1 MKWAARSLLWR
12 ITLLHLVAVLALSI
26 ALPLVVRLVLD
37 STAAGFQREALK
49 RHEREIVSSLQRQ
62 PNGGWRLAL
71 RPDLRTLY
79 EQGYGGFAFAVLD
92 DRGRVL
98 FSSLQGKG
106 ALFPAS
112 ASRTAR
118 FVQRSEGA
126 AIYDGGTFPERI
138 AGQVLWVQVGQD
150 LQNADVVVDDIVAAF
165 LKRIAWFI
173 LPILAL
179 LMLADFVIVRR
190 ALAPVREASDMA
202 RGFGPSNLSLR
213 LPTERLPN
221 EIAPLSDAVNQALDR
236 FEQGFRMQRE
246 FTADAAHELRTPL
259 SIHRLRLNGLA
270 DGKLKQA
277 LEADIDRMAR
287 IVSQLLQVAELETF
301 ILSPG
306 QTADLSALASEI
318 VEYLAPMALAQGRSL
333 SLTSVEEPVWVRGDR
348 QLIFQTLRNLIENA
362 LAHTPAGAGV
372 DVEVRREGVVK
383 VMDRGPGIPE
393 ADRDLVFRRFWRRNR
408 TRSGGAG
415 LGLSIV
421 WRTIQAHGGRVW
433 IEDRPGGGAA
443 FIVKLKPAEAPAPLR
458 EEPAAEQ
465 AAADAPAPVNG
476 SERAVRPA

>member
-37 STAAGFQREALK
+37 STASSFQREALK
-49 RHEREIVSSLQRQ
+49 RHEREVAGGLHRE
-62 PNGGWRLAL
+62 PNGGWRLGL
-71 RPDLRTLY
+71 RPELKTFY
-79 EQGYGGFAFAVLD
+79 ERAYGGLAYAVLD
-92 DRGRVL
+92 DHGRVL
-98 FSSLQGKG
+98 FSSLPNGG
-106 ALFPAS
+106 ALFPAI
-112 ASRTAR
+112 ADGETAR
-118 FVQRSEGA
+118 FTQRRQGA
-126 AIYDGGTFPERI
+126 AVYDGGSFPEFI
-138 AGQVLWVQVGQD
+138 DGQRLWVQIAQD
-150 LQNADVVVDDIVAAF
+150 LDNADVVVDDIVASF
-165 LKRIAWFI
+165 LKRIAWFT

-202 RGFGPSNLSLR
+202 SKFGPSNLSLR

-259 SIHRLRLNGLA
+259 SIHRLRLSGLP

-277 LEADIDRMAR
+277 LQSDIDRMAR
-287 IVSQLLQVAELETF
+287 IVSQLLQVAQLETF
-301 ILSPG
+301 VLAPD
-306 QTADLSALASEI
+306 QAAELPALASEI
-318 VEYLAPMALAQGRSL
+318 VEYLAPMAVAQGRTL
-333 SLTSVEEPVWVRGDR
+333 SLTGEIGPVWVRGDR
-348 QLIFQTLRNLIENA
+348 QLIFQALRNLVENA
-362 LAHTPAGAGV
+362 LAHTPEGTGV
-372 DVEVRREGVVK
+372 DVEVRREGVIK
-383 VMDRGPGIPE
+383 VMDRGPGIPA
-393 ADRDLVFRRFWRRNR
+393 ADRELVFRRFWRRDR

-421 WRTIQAHGGRVW
+421 WRIVQAHGARIW

-443 FIVKLKPAEAPAPLR
+443 FNIKFKSVKTPPAARSEEELPAERPALQVP
-458 EEPAAEQ
+458 
-465 AAADAPAPVNG
+465 ADA
-476 SERAVRPA
+476 SED